1 VSLEHE
7 ENKVSVTHCCSLLG
21 YTKQAYFKQL
31 KVIEKEAMQEDLI
44 LYEVQLIR
52 ESQPVIGGRK
62 LFYIVSKRLTG
73 VIKIGRDAFFTL
85 LREHKLLV
93 HRKRAVRPITTISWH
108 HFHKYPNLIK
118 GITPLKPNRIWV
130 ADITYLTSRY
140 GTFFYLS
147 LITDAYSRKI
157 IGWYL
162 SEDLSIEGPLHA
174 LETALHGLPKG
185 QHPIHHTDRGI
196 QYCSKAYT
204 KRLKDAGLQ
213 ISMTQSG
220 NPRENAIAER
230 VNGILKDEWLNKLE
244 LSSIEQAGDII
255 GKVIGIYNNER
266 PHGSLNMMTPQ
277 EAYSSNGPIEKTWKT
292 YYKKRKEESCMKFY
306 F

>member
-1 VSLEHE
+1 MSLEHDE
-7 ENKVSVTHCCSLLG
+7 SKVSLTHCCSLLG

-44 LYEVQLIR
+44 LYEVKLIR

-62 LFYIVSKRLTG
+62 LFYIISKRLTG
-73 VIKIGRDAFFTL
+73 AIKIGRDAFFNT
-85 LREHKLLV
+85 LREHKLLI
-93 HRKRAVRPITTISWH
+93 HRKRAAKPITTISWY

-118 GITPLKPNRIWV
+118 DITPLKPNEIWV

-162 SEDLSIEGPLHA
+162 SVDLSMEGPLHA
-174 LETALHGLPKG
+174 LEMALHRLPKG

-196 QYCSKAYT
+196 QYCSNAYT

-244 LSSIEQAGDII
+244 LRSIEQAGDII
-255 GKVIGIYNNER
+255 GKVIDIYNNER
-266 PHGSLNMMTPQ
+266 PHESLNMMTPQ
-277 EAYSSNGPIEKTWKT
+277 EAYSSNGPIKRTWKT
-292 YYKKRKEESCMKFY
+292 CYKKRKGENCMNAY